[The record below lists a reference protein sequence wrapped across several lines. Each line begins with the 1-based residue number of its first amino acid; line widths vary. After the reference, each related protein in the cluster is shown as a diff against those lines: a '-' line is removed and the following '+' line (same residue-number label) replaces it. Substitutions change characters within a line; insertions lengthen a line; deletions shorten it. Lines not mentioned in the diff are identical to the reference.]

1 MNLIENN
8 SAKMNDIIF
17 EKRNKNYGAY
27 VMRSDYGE
35 SIYKSLLLVVGLV
48 AIFFFSV
55 YYVNKTSIDNL
66 IEKQVLFDDP
76 IIEPKDYVIEVT
88 NMPLEQPTPKTNTAA
103 APIGNAPP
111 IIVDNP
117 SVVTQSVNTE
127 NPNNGKGDPNS
138 FGTSPT
144 STLSST
150 SPSVGTVDGTETK
163 PKVDVIVVI
172 AEEMPEFAGGVA
184 GLMSYIGNNVRYPEM
199 AKSIGK
205 EGTVYVSFVVNE
217 VGVVENIKIVRGIGY
232 GCDEEVVRVISKM
245 PIWVKVGK
253 NNGKPVKVRFNMPVK
268 FALK

>member
-8 SAKMNDIIF
+8 SAKMNEIIF

-48 AIFFFSV
+48 AIFFFAV
-55 YYVNKTSIDNL
+55 YYVNKTSIDNM
-66 IEKQVLFDDP
+66 IEKRILFDDP
-76 IIEPKDYVIEVT
+76 KIDVKDYVIEVT
-88 NMPLEQPTPKTNTAA
+88 NMPLEQPTPKTNAAA
-103 APIGNAPP
+103 APIGSAPP
-111 IIVDNP
+111 IIVDETP
-117 SVVTQSVNTE
+117 VATQSINID
-127 NPNNGKGDPNS
+127 NMNNGKGTPDALGS
-138 FGTSPT
+138 SPI
-144 STLSST
+144 STLTSV
-150 SPSVGTVDGTETK
+150 SPSVGITEGIDTK
-163 PKVDVIVVI
+163 PKVDVFVV

-184 GLMSYIGNNVRYPEM
+184 GLMNYIGNNVRYPEM
-199 AKSIGK
+199 AKAIGK

-217 VGVVENIKIVRGIGY
+217 VGAIENIKIARGIGY

-245 PIWVKVGK
+245 PIWPKVGK